1 MADSTTEKSLSMDF
15 NRIPASAL
23 YKAACVYKYDILKR
37 NTGKIYQTILKPY
50 VGKMIVIFWFLVKNQ
65 QKTIRFVK
73 SSRLTNQQKTINKPS
88 HGFDFF
94 FQWKF
99 QTLQQIELIFFF
111 ETSSHKQ
118 SKLADQSKVFISIPH
133 RSVITIAVMSI
144 LIG

>member
-1 MADSTTEKSLSMDF
+1 MADSTTEKSQSMDF

-37 NTGKIYQTILKPY
+37 NTGFIYQNHTKTICWKNDSF
-50 VGKMIVIFWFLVKNQ
+50 FWFLVKNQ

-73 SSRLTNQQKTINKPS
+73 SSGLTNQQKTINKPS

-99 QTLQQIELIFFF
+99 QTLQQIELIFF
-111 ETSSHKQ
+111 
-118 SKLADQSKVFISIPH
+118 
-133 RSVITIAVMSI
+133 
-144 LIG
+144 